1 MFELV
6 NMSGREG
13 PNRPGSTMRTSLEV
27 QVSAKSRRVAAQ
39 RFTRARAPKRQ
50 NGFSIIELLV
60 VLLIMSIVAATA
72 TPSFYR
78 SLRYH
83 ALESAARRVKLDLE
97 QACHA
102 ARVNS
107 QMESFTFTNATTYTL
122 SSGVESLK
130 SPGQTYTVDLAST
143 PYELDGVT
151 LNFGWP
157 TTVSFDGYGNASV
170 GGTIVLALGDETR
183 TLTLDSTSGQITI
196 ADP

>member
-1 MFELV
+1 
-6 NMSGREG
+6 
-13 PNRPGSTMRTSLEV
+13 MRTTLKMLVPENS
-27 QVSAKSRRVAAQ
+27 QCVAAQ
-39 RFTRARAPKRQ
+39 RIAGEPAPGQRH
-50 NGFSIIELLV
+50 GFSIVELLM

-83 ALESAARRVKLDLE
+83 ELESAARRLKLDLE
-97 QACHA
+97 QARHA

-107 QMESFTFTNATTYTL
+107 QAQSLTFSNATTYTL

-151 LNFGWP
+151 INFGGP

-170 GGTIVLALGDETR
+170 GGTIVLALGDRTR
-183 TLTLDSTSGQITI
+183 TVTLNSTTGQITI
-196 ADP
+196 TDP

>member
-1 MFELV
+1 
-6 NMSGREG
+6 
-13 PNRPGSTMRTSLEV
+13 MRTTLEM
-27 QVSAKSRRVAAQ
+27 QVSANSRRVAAQ
-39 RFTRARAPKRQ
+39 RFTRARTPKQ
-50 NGFSIIELLV
+50 HNGFSIIELLV
-60 VLLIMSIVAATA
+60 VLLIMSIIAAIA

-107 QMESFTFTNATTYTL
+107 QTQSLTFTNATTYSL

-130 SPGQTYTVDLAST
+130 SPGQAYTVDLAST

-151 LNFGWP
+151 VAFGGP

-183 TLTLDSTSGQITI
+183 TLTLDSTSGKITI
-196 ADP
+196 TDP